1 MFLCNYVTNLTTQVH
16 STYMTYIL
24 THHETMQV
32 DVYQISAE
40 LDLTI
45 LVVSTALAYACRN
58 LGEA

>member
-1 MFLCNYVTNLTTQVH
+1 MFLCNYVTNLTTKVR

-24 THHETMQV
+24 THHETKYV

-40 LDLTI
+40 FDLTI
-45 LVVSTALAYACRN
+45 LVVSTALVYACRN